1 MVVVERLA
9 VVIGHED
16 RALQRFEQRAAADV
30 RVGVVDEHARID
42 VAVGVDVQ
50 VAAAAGDA
58 SADILAVVLEVHG
71 EDRLGRADFADAV
84 IHVLALLRVRQ
95 ELRRGVVADRHIVE
109 IPDEARAEAADEVDI
124 RIGGDGI
131 NVRAG
136 VAGGNA
142 ERQMLGLKQLHGV
155 GRLFKHAVAAAAV
168 GRGLEALEA
177 DGRNEVLHA
186 EHFVGKFLVDERAVG
201 EGEEL
206 AVGVLV
212 ADGDQILLANER
224 LAAGVDVHVY
234 AELLALRD
242 DGINLV
248 KRQIQPVAVFR
259 RPAAGAVQV
268 AGGGRIQQD
277 RPRDVAVVLL
287 AVFLLLRPADDVG
300 VEEEVHE
307 RRLEHFRIGILHDV
321 HDEMVHVVV
330 FIVNDLADSCA
341 LSREAVRAVA
351 RELIHPSHQLRGV
364 FLRVLADI
372 AERGGESS
380 FFHRIC
386 DTHKTHSFVVVA
398 QVYS

>member
-1 MVVVERLA
+1 M
-9 VVIGHED
+9 
-16 RALQRFEQRAAADV
+16 Q
-30 RVGVVDEHARID
+30 
-42 VAVGVDVQ
+42 
-50 VAAAAGDA
+50 
-58 SADILAVVLEVHG
+58 
-71 EDRLGRADFADAV
+71 
-84 IHVLALLRVRQ
+84 
-95 ELRRGVVADRHIVE
+95 
-109 IPDEARAEAADEVDI
+109 
-124 RIGGDGI
+124 
-131 NVRAG
+131 
-136 VAGGNA
+136 
-142 ERQMLGLKQLHGV
+142 QLHGA

-168 GRGLEALEA
+168 GRGLEALQA
-177 DGRNEVLHA
+177 DGRDEVLHT
-186 EHFVGKFLVDERAVG
+186 EHLIGKFFVDERAVG

-206 AVGVLV
+206 AVGMLV

-224 LAAGVDVHVY
+224 LAAGVDVHVH
-234 AELLALRD
+234 AQFLALRD
-242 DGINLV
+242 DRIDLV
-248 KRQIQPVAVFR
+248 KRQVQAVAVFR

-268 AGGGRIQQD
+268 AGGSRVEQD
-277 RPRDVAVVLL
+277 RPRNVAAILL

-398 QVYS
+398 QVYPQSKPKENTQMQFPVRFWDMGKEFG